1 MALPNLGIWPHKY
14 ILMARR
20 WALGEKLE
28 IRMKMMQPEPKRQ
41 ADSQMIEEQSGVRH
55 RRQETDKS
63 ENYEKDWTRL
73 NPGGGKVE
81 QTQGQSW

>member
-1 MALPNLGIWPHKY
+1 
-14 ILMARR
+14 
-20 WALGEKLE
+20 
-28 IRMKMMQPEPKRQ
+28 MMQPEPKRQ